1 MYDYNNIYTLYYLY
15 TIHIYIYPFMIIFR
29 MNGTKEAPP
38 NPELDQVHAQL
49 LQAVLGILGHLGP
62 LNV

>member
-1 MYDYNNIYTLYYLY
+1 
-15 TIHIYIYPFMIIFR
+15 MIIFR

-49 LQAVLGILGHLGP
+49 LQADMSWVFWAILDHWTVEKQG
-62 LNV
+62 